1 MNNRLLLGSKFQA
14 ETRIA
19 IMTKNISRQF
29 LFVLLSIFLTPFCLT
44 AQEEFI
50 KVRSS
55 TRKMIV
61 YVPSGIEQSRPLV
74 IFIQVMKQ
82 TMHNQKNVCQ
92 PIKTINNFK

>member
-1 MNNRLLLGSKFQA
+1 MCNRLLQGGQFQDK
-14 ETRIA
+14 TRIA
-19 IMTKNISRQF
+19 IITEKIIGIQF
-29 LFVLLSIFLTPFCLT
+29 LFVLLSFFLISFCST
-44 AQEEFI
+44 AQEYI
-50 KVRSS
+50 QVGAAKRQ
-55 TRKMIV
+55 MIV